1 MAAKTTRKTAKKT
14 AARKTAKKSAPK
26 RTTKKAA
33 AKKPAKKSKAMT
45 VTELKDEIEKIK
57 RYAKS
62 LKTKAKKDKTLN
74 LESVVDKI
82 VERIEKN
89 Q

>member
-26 RTTKKAA
+26 RTAKQTA
-33 AKKPAKKSKAMT
+33 AKKTVKKPKAMT
-45 VTELKDEIEKIK
+45 VTELKDEIEKIR

-62 LKTKAKKDKTLN
+62 LKTKAKKDKTLT
-74 LESVVDKI
+74 LDAVVDKI
-82 VERIEKN
+82 VERIERN